1 MSAVRNKAFVFSPHR
16 LLLYLALA
24 TLVLSWILVAAGGY
38 VGIGFYHDYLQLR
51 EKNAHLIQKKQD
63 LDELKLAMKRIQK
76 REALM
81 RNVLGLE
88 EHTTL
93 GDVLHQGGAPITDL
107 SSIAPEDFLASSSL
121 RSMIQGKPRSILD
134 QAKHLQD
141 GLHQLVEAMRERQEF
156 LDSTPSILPV
166 ETENYWF
173 TSGFGWRR
181 SPFTGLK
188 EFHDGLDI
196 SAPMGTPIIAPGEGR
211 VVKIGRHRYR
221 GNYLQLTHGR
231 RRLTTY
237 AHLSRFNVTL
247 GQNVKRGEVIAY
259 MGSTGR
265 STGSH
270 LHYEIAIN
278 GRVVNPK
285 YYILNAEAN

>member
-1 MSAVRNKAFVFSPHR
+1 M
-16 LLLYLALA
+16 LLCLALV

-38 VGIGFYHDYLQLR
+38 VGFGFYRDYLQLR
-51 EKNAHLIQKKQD
+51 ERNADLIQKKRE
-63 LDELKLAMKRIQK
+63 LDELKLAVKRIQK

-88 EHTTL
+88 EHSPL
-93 GDVLHQGGAPITDL
+93 EDAPHQGGAPFTDL

-121 RSMIQGKPRSILD
+121 RSMIQARPRSILD

-141 GLHQLVEAMRERQEF
+141 SLHQLVETMRERQEF

-166 ETENYWF
+166 ETEHYWF

-196 SAPMGTPIIAPGEGR
+196 SAPMDTPIIAPGEGR

-221 GNYLQLTHGR
+221 GNYLQLAHGR
-231 RRLTTY
+231 GRVTTY

-247 GQNVKRGEVIAY
+247 GQMVKRGEVIA
-259 MGSTGR
+259 
-265 STGSH
+265 
-270 LHYEIAIN
+270 
-278 GRVVNPK
+278 
-285 YYILNAEAN
+285 

>member
-1 MSAVRNKAFVFSPHR
+1 MSQVRNKSYVLSPPR

-24 TLVLSWILVAAGGY
+24 TLVISWMLVAAGGY
-38 VGIGFYHDYLQLR
+38 VGIGFYSDYMQLR
-51 EKNAHLIQKKQD
+51 ERNAHLIQKKQD

-88 EHTTL
+88 KHRTL
-93 GDVLHQGGAPITDL
+93 GTALHQGGEPTTDL
-107 SSIAPEDFLASSSL
+107 SSIAPEDFLASSSV
-121 RSMIQGKPRSILD
+121 RSMIQAEPRSILD

-141 GLHQLVEAMRERQEF
+141 SLHELVESMHERQKF
-156 LDSTPSILPV
+156 LDSTPSILPL
-166 ETENYWF
+166 EAEHYWF

-196 SAPMGTPIIAPGEGR
+196 SAPMGTPIIATGEGR

-221 GNYLQLTHGR
+221 GNYLQLTHGK

-247 GQNVKRGEVIAY
+247 GQKVKRGEVIAY

-270 LHYEIAIN
+270 LHYEIEIN
-278 GRVVNPK
+278 GSVVNPK
-285 YYILNAEAN
+285 HYILNAEAH